1 MTQGH
6 SILRLQERRRHW
18 KHQHGNKWTLLVAI
32 IMRLQKE
39 EKLGVIYVTKML
51 CGTPR
56 PPYIF
61 SYERITSRN
70 FAVKPPIH
78 YISTKMETVVGFIFK
93 GFCAYLNLFWLFWF
107 SQWFCFISW
116 WIFFWFCCDCIF
128 IHCES
133 SFNFC
138 GFLCI
143 YPIGNYIFKIN
154 NRNTR
159 TRCEIFCKLTIGHWR
174 LSDVFIVNFGHI
186 SHLVLVFLLLILRR

>member
-1 MTQGH
+1 MQLPKQKRPHLAGYDDTKSKQKAHGCHGTFTRVLETRHKLWIIIMSMLNIIMTQGH

-93 GFCAYLNLFWLFWF
+93 GFCAYLNLF
-107 SQWFCFISW
+107 
-116 WIFFWFCCDCIF
+116 
-128 IHCES
+128 
-133 SFNFC
+133 
-138 GFLCI
+138 
-143 YPIGNYIFKIN
+143 
-154 NRNTR
+154 
-159 TRCEIFCKLTIGHWR
+159 
-174 LSDVFIVNFGHI
+174 
-186 SHLVLVFLLLILRR
+186 